1 MTDQKAKDIYKGNLA
16 PIPCVFDG
24 KGEPDLPMMEQLV
37 DFYLNAGVH
46 GFFVLGSQGQGAAT
60 TIEQRKAVAET
71 VVKRVDKRV
80 PIILQVGA
88 VDPYTSIELASH
100 AKEIGSD
107 AIGLVGPYYY
117 SDRSEWELIEQHKQV
132 DAAAGLPMLLYNNP
146 QYSGYPTPPAM
157 MKKLKEAIPNV
168 FGSKLADGS
177 LGQAKTYL
185 RAMGEDFVVF
195 VPITQMIPGMLVGIN
210 GSIASGAPVTI
221 PEAGVALVEAI
232 WAGDYERALK
242 IQVLLI
248 EYGDR
253 TAVLRQYGRRTTVEG
268 LRIRGL
274 EVKEY
279 PRWTT
284 REMSSE
290 HLKYYE
296 TCITEVLDDLA
307 ELTPKAVAAE

>member
-1 MTDQKAKDIYKGNLA
+1 
-16 PIPCVFDG
+16 
-24 KGEPDLPMMEQLV
+24 
-37 DFYLNAGVH
+37 
-46 GFFVLGSQGQGAAT
+46 
-60 TIEQRKAVAET
+60 
-71 VVKRVDKRV
+71 
-80 PIILQVGA
+80 
-88 VDPYTSIELASH
+88 
-100 AKEIGSD
+100 
-107 AIGLVGPYYY
+107 
-117 SDRSEWELIEQHKQV
+117 
-132 DAAAGLPMLLYNNP
+132 
-146 QYSGYPTPPAM
+146 
-157 MKKLKEAIPNV
+157 
-168 FGSKLADGS
+168 
-177 LGQAKTYL
+177 
-185 RAMGEDFVVF
+185 F

>member
-1 MTDQKAKDIYKGNLA
+1 MAEKKAKDIFKGNLA

-46 GFFVLGSQGQGAAT
+46 GFFVLGSQGQGPAC
-60 TIEQRKAVAET
+60 TIEQRKAVGET
-71 VVKRVDKRV
+71 VVKRVAGRV

-88 VDPYTSIELASH
+88 VDPYTSIELGSH
-100 AKEIGSD
+100 AKEIGAT

-117 SDRSEWELIEQHKQV
+117 SDRNEWELIEQHKQV

-146 QYSGYPTPPAM
+146 PYSGYPTPPAM

-177 LGQAKTYL
+177 LGQAKNYL
-185 RAMGEDFVVF
+185 RTMGEDFVVF

-210 GSIASGAPVTI
+210 GSIASGAPVTV
-221 PEAGVALVEAI
+221 PEAGVQLVEAI
-232 WAGDYERALK
+232 WAGDYDRALK
-242 IQVLLI
+242 LQVLLI
-248 EYGDR
+248 EHGDR
-253 TAVLRQYGRRTTVEG
+253 MAPLRQYGRRTTVEG

-274 EVKEY
+274 DIKEY
-279 PRWTT
+279 PRWKT
-284 REMSSE
+284 REMTAE
-290 HLKYYE
+290 HMKLYE
-296 TCITEVLDDLA
+296 GCIKQLLDELA
-307 ELTPKAVAAE
+307 KLTPTAAAAE